1 MAQALGDK
9 AIPSSYERVYGTVC
23 PNDEN
28 RIATNTFLDI
38 AAAAKVKPADAK
50 QAWHLADLSRTGAI
64 DKQGL
69 FHALALLALAQQGSE
84 VSTAEIEFRQE
95 LPPIKIDNLASLQSV
110 AQDAS
115 KFGDYTY
122 RELEDSEFIQVSL
135 AKSTGMLK
143 KHNNYSVF
151 SKRNNAT
158 VVRRYSDFEP
168 LDTLLRKKYPFRI
181 SPILPPKTFGG
192 GNKKPEF
199 VEKRRRGLQR
209 YLTFI
214 GRHPGRSRDRRCC
227 LPLDR
232 RCPCTC
238 FKSLAYSCMHG
249 AEPYVYIRARMHAV
263 LRSDEVVIAFL
274 TEETDIQ
281 TKLKELGKSAQD
293 EYFSSPVAMEAAEL
307 VPDDMAGRIAGLTSE
322 LPNLLEIINH
332 MRELA
337 VKLVDHTE
345 GLALLWRD
353 FAEQLKLLG
362 ATPSGYMAGESRWQ
376 EANRYLKDVSNL
388 MGAVADRGDE
398 QRLREEDGILDNL
411 HAFHEVL
418 LGFKELLARRA
429 KGVVKE
435 MGTSSRRQSQER
447 RSMSRLDSTSSVDSA
462 AKAAALQA
470 KMSQTDAAIDQLT
483 LMNNFSIYCVFCESK
498 LIRAFFTQIGVLLEE
513 LASTQATG
521 HKQLTAA
528 WQQVMPLVED
538 LVKKLDVTGFK
549 S

>member
-214 GRHPGRSRDRRCC
+214 GRHP
-227 LPLDR
+227 
-232 RCPCTC
+232 
-238 FKSLAYSCMHG
+238 
-249 AEPYVYIRARMHAV
+249 V